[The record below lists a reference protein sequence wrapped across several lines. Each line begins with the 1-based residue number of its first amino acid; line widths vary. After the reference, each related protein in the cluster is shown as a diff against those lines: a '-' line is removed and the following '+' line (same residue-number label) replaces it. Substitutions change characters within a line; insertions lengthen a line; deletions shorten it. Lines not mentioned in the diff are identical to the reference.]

1 MKVLFSGV
9 ANVGGG
15 GLEIKGQKKTRP
27 YLKLWAIEVVW
38 YTTGGHAYLAQSK
51 NSIMG
56 IEIVTIFMNY
66 V

>member
-1 MKVLFSGV
+1 ML
-9 ANVGGG
+9 GGG
-15 GLEIKGQKKTRP
+15 VRDQKPKKTRP

-38 YTTGGHAYLAQSK
+38 YTTAGHAYLAQSK

>member
-15 GLEIKGQKKTRP
+15 VRDQRQKKPRP

-38 YTTGGHAYLAQSK
+38 YTKAGHAYLAQSK

>member
-15 GLEIKGQKKTRP
+15 GVRDQRQKKNRP